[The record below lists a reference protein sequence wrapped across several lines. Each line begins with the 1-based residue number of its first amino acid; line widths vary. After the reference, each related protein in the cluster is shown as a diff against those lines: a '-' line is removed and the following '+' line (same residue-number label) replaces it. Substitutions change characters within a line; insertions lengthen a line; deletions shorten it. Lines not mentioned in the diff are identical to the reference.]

1 MRLHCGRT
9 IDTFQCDKKLT
20 CQLVNN
26 EVFPPSLN
34 SDLTN
39 LFLDLKEGAKI
50 ISLKPFV
57 PESFKMNE
65 SNVSDR
71 RVGQIADKVDA

>member
-1 MRLHCGRT
+1 
-9 IDTFQCDKKLT
+9 
-20 CQLVNN
+20 VNN